1 MALVECEHPSGG
13 NRRFKGN
20 GLLSFLIFEPARA
33 FGDLKT
39 AHAQITVWLRLG
51 KALGPGPKRRNRR
64 CSAGDAMTP
73 PQRAPSLPKPED
85 WTLEFPSESST
96 EKPPAPKRLLD
107 IRPALP
113 GAASIPSRSRANPS
127 FARDTKL
134 AAASCAFGVLLGGL
148 STWTVIG
155 PVSNTPTVA
164 PSALIPTA
172 SPSPPEPL
180 LASRAEQ
187 IPLGTAG
194 TVTPP
199 PTETIV
205 ARPQSTVPTRRST
218 VPAPLTATPPN
229 RAASSFAGTLAVNSE
244 PQGARVSIDGES
256 AGVTPLVVTGVK
268 AGSRV
273 VRVTANGYQPWS
285 SAVRVVANQRNVATA
300 RLLSI
305 SGPGS
310 P

>member
-1 MALVECEHPSGG
+1 
-13 NRRFKGN
+13 
-20 GLLSFLIFEPARA
+20 
-33 FGDLKT
+33 
-39 AHAQITVWLRLG
+39 
-51 KALGPGPKRRNRR
+51 
-64 CSAGDAMTP
+64 MTP

-85 WTLEFPSESST
+85 WTLEFPSESSS
-96 EKPPAPKRLLD
+96 EKPPTPKRPFD
-107 IRPALP
+107 IRPRFL
-113 GAASIPSRSRANPS
+113 GAVSIQSRSRANRS

-134 AAASCAFGVLLGGL
+134 AAASCAFGVLVGGI

-155 PVSNTPTVA
+155 RVSNTPTVA
-164 PSALIPTA
+164 PAALRPTDRERVGSTLPSAAL
-172 SPSPPEPL
+172 PSPPESP

-194 TVTPP
+194 IVTPQ
-199 PTETIV
+199 PTETII
-205 ARPQSTVPTRRST
+205 ARPQSTVSTRRSP
-218 VPAPLTATPPN
+218 VPAPLTATPSNRAASTATPSN
-229 RAASSFAGTLAVNSE
+229 RAASTATPSSRAASSFVGTLAVSSE

-273 VRVTANGYQPWS
+273 VRVTTDGYQPWS

-305 SGPGS
+305 PKPGS